1 MKKTIAAILL
11 LTSSLSF
18 AQDLSLEEYFN
29 LFKTYKEAYEKV
41 EPGMTSEYSEFFIT
55 ESEGVSFECLS
66 HEKTVV
72 ISKDHPDK
80 YLVYRK
86 RTLLNDCNG
95 EMKGS
100 VEEKL
105 VWEEHYKVKGSEI
118 NLGEGVEIK
127 NITRDGD
134 IVKVQGSQKDEDG
147 TIYEY
152 ETTLDLSKSQFYN
165 LIEDKFGDFKA
176 KLLRRG
182 YTDPSSINIENLEV
196 IEHI

>member
-18 AQDLSLEEYFN
+18 AQDLSVEEYFK
-29 LFKTYKEAYEKV
+29 LFEANKEAYEKV
-41 EPGMTSEYSEFFIT
+41 EPGMTAEYSETFIS
-55 ESEGVSFECLS
+55 ESEGVKVECLN

-72 ISKDHPDK
+72 ISKDHLDK

-95 EMKGS
+95 EMKGT

-105 VWEEHYKVKGSEI
+105 VWEEHYKVEGSEI

-127 NITRDGD
+127 KINRDGD
-134 IVKVQGSQKDEDG
+134 IIKVQGSQKDEDG
-147 TIYEY
+147 MIYEY

-165 LIEDKFGDFKA
+165 LIEDKFGDFKT

-182 YTDPSSINIENLEV
+182 YTDPSSINIENLEI